1 MPRGSSVES
10 SVVVVSVVISAP
22 PFGSL
27 SPVGLSEGL
36 SSPPA
41 HAFSV
46 KDVTICAPVVVVGV
60 VRFVVVVVVV
70 RLVVVEVVVVA
81 VVRFVVVEVVT
92 EGLVVVDVV
101 IVPPVVVVSVVSVV
115 WMLFGTVCVVAVTCS
130 VPSGISDST
139 VFSTDSVLPV
149 TTSEVCDTV
158 ASDTSPDRSSVS
170 FSSVVFSEDAILST
184 VFSVV
189 TDVADAEGS
198 VPVTTTSIGG
208 V

>member
-22 PFGSL
+22 PFGPL
-27 SPVGLSEGL
+27 SPVGLSGGL
-36 SSPPA
+36 SSPPT
-41 HAFSV
+41 HALSV
-46 KDVTICAPVVVVGV
+46 KDVTICAPVVVVVV

-70 RLVVVEVVVVA
+70 C
-81 VVRFVVVEVVT
+81 FVVVEVVT
-92 EGLVVVDVV
+92 EGLVAVDVV

-115 WMLFGTVCVVAVTCS
+115 WILFGTVCVVAVTCS
-130 VPSGISDST
+130 VPSGISDSA

-170 FSSVVFSEDAILST
+170 FSSVVFSEDAMLST
-184 VFSVV
+184 VFSVEP
-189 TDVADAEGS
+189 DVADAEGS
-198 VPVTTTSIGG
+198 VLVTTTSIGG